1 MPSVAYW
8 RIQRGLTQEQLAER
22 IAMQRNTVWRIEAG
36 HPAFLRTA
44 RLLARALGV
53 QVADLQRQPPEG
65 T

>member
-1 MPSVAYW
+1 MPSLLYW

-44 RLLARALGV
+44 RLLARALSV
-53 QVADLQRQPPEG
+53 QLADLQQQPP
-65 T
+65 TN